1 MERLTGT
8 TSQRQSVAFFA
19 ELARRTIKNDD
30 GLRRWG
36 RRCGGDRDSG
46 WWSLGR
52 WWKSKRLGRRRH
64 RVRHGRDRR
73 LGHHWLGR
81 RWRKSERLGR
91 RRHRVRHGRDRRL
104 GHHWLGRRWRKSER
118 LGRRRH
124 RVRHG
129 RDRRLG
135 HHWLCRRRQSEWNGR
150 SDGRVF
156 HRRNRCLFDDGLG
169 RWTCAYGLAIAYLT
183 LGVSLAGVASFTR
196 VSALAVDAGLERRAI
211 VVDPAA
217 DH

>member
-1 MERLTGT
+1 M
-8 TSQRQSVAFFA
+8 
-19 ELARRTIKNDD
+19 
-30 GLRRWG
+30 
-36 RRCGGDRDSG
+36 
-46 WWSLGR
+46 
-52 WWKSKRLGRRRH
+52 
-64 RVRHGRDRR
+64 
-73 LGHHWLGR
+73 
-81 RWRKSERLGR
+81 
-91 RRHRVRHGRDRRL
+91 
-104 GHHWLGRRWRKSER
+104 
-118 LGRRRH
+118 
-124 RVRHG
+124 
-129 RDRRLG
+129 
-135 HHWLCRRRQSEWNGR
+135 CRRRQSEWNGR

>member
-52 WWKSKRLGRRRH
+52 WWKSK
-64 RVRHGRDRR
+64 
-73 LGHHWLGR
+73 
-81 RWRKSERLGR
+81 RLGR